1 LPQYLREDLVKL
13 GVNPDDFVFRR
24 VRDVD
29 IWDYIAVPLDM
40 VYNRLFTL
48 TSRNYQD
55 IIDKLEQPRDDTY
68 LRINNSLKRN
78 KDLSFVGGVLLS
90 LVAFWCFLRGRFST
104 SPVLLGVFSFRVC
117 VVVQPSHLSCSLQYC
132 CLCQT

>member
-1 LPQYLREDLVKL
+1 MKL

-29 IWDYIAVPLDM
+29 IWDYVAVPLDM

-78 KDLSFVGGVLLS
+78 KDLSFVGGVLMS
-90 LVAFWCFLRGRFST
+90 LVAFWCFMRGRFST
-104 SPVLLGVFSFRVC
+104 FLCSNLFGSSLALRCSPARPAVANMC
-117 VVVQPSHLSCSLQYC
+117 
-132 CLCQT
+132 CQT